1 MKMFDILYCAWYQI
15 NRRRARTVA
24 NILGYAFAVAT
35 MIVLTHA
42 VLASKRASDAIL
54 NSTGTHFVAFVPAD
68 KGLCSQCAANQARTQ
83 NGEGFVA
90 SGVSTILIDANFI
103 KDVAAIKG
111 VKEAAPFLQ
120 YRLRSGGDGQL
131 FTIGGFDPENKTA
144 VGTTCCADSD
154 IIAGRFIGPSDTNMV
169 MLEQAYAK
177 LTGRKAGDT
186 IEIAGKSFFV
196 VGIVN
201 PGIRPAKADVY
212 MLRDDARQVVARR
225 MGELAMPNPINMIL
239 VEVKSSAMQEQVIR
253 SVKNL
258 WIDLV
263 ISSYACYKPAAK
275 SMAIQ
280 RIAALSLIV
289 VVAISTVLLSM
300 KSQLASL
307 VEQRHD
313 IGILKAI
320 GWSDGII
327 AGQLFAE
334 SVLQAA
340 AGGFLG
346 VLAGAV
352 VTVML
357 PNVQGYAPG
366 LFSNMSI
373 SPLVL
378 AMGFLLGMV
387 GGIAAAVFPAWL
399 AARQRPSQLLRS
411 V

>member
-1 MKMFDILYCAWYQI
+1 MEMFDILYCAWYQI
-15 NRRRARTVA
+15 NRRRARAVA

-35 MIVLTHA
+35 MVILTHA
-42 VLASKRASDAIL
+42 VLASKQASDAIL
-54 NSTGTHFVAFVPAD
+54 NSTGTHFVAFMPAD
-68 KGLCSQCAANQARTQ
+68 KGLCPPCAANQARTQ

-90 SGVSTILIDANFI
+90 SGISTVLIDANFI
-103 KDVAAIKG
+103 KDVAALKG
-111 VKEAAPFLQ
+111 VAQAAPFLQ
-120 YRLRSGGDGQL
+120 YRLHSGSDGHL

-154 IIAGRFIGPSDTNMV
+154 IIDGRFLCPSDSNMV

-177 LTGRKAGDT
+177 LTHRKTGDT
-186 IEIAGKSFFV
+186 IEIAGKSFSV

-239 VEVKSSAMQEQVIR
+239 VEVASSAIQEEVIR

-275 SMAIQ
+275 SMAIH
-280 RIAALSLIV
+280 RVAALSLIV
-289 VVAISTVLLSM
+289 IVAISTVLLSM

-320 GWSDGII
+320 GWTDGII
-327 AGQLFAE
+327 AGQLLAE
-334 SVLQAA
+334 SVFQAA
-340 AGGFLG
+340 AGGVLG

-352 VTVML
+352 VTVLL

-378 AMGFLLGMV
+378 AVSFFLGLV
-387 GGIAAAVFPAWL
+387 GGIVAAVFPAWV
-399 AARQRPSQLLRS
+399 AARQCPSQLLRS